1 MASRVFRY
9 ALFSLSANPPFF
21 FFFEDQLLIGV
32 SGSIIIRGDDLAR
45 NYSSVFLFLS
55 VFLRF
60 LVWYDRI
67 PVELNSPCAKFVQL
81 RDIPASDIYVNRHS
95 LGTNKLASPGRA
107 KD

>member
-1 MASRVFRY
+1 MLSF
-9 ALFSLSANPPFF
+9 LFQLTPP

-45 NYSSVFLFLS
+45 NYSSVFIFS

-60 LVWYDRI
+60 LVWYGRI

-81 RDIPASDIYVNRHS
+81 R
-95 LGTNKLASPGRA
+95 GTCE
-107 KD
+107 